1 MTIQENTLPNI
12 PEGKWIR
19 CNKCK
24 NIIYIDD
31 LNSNYNVC
39 INCGFHFNIG
49 VKTRINHIFDENSFV
64 YMFEKIR
71 SIISEQLSIDD
82 VDTITLDTSLTE
94 DLEAD
99 SLDAVEVI
107 MALEDEFG
115 IEIPDEEAE
124 HFKTIGDICKFI
136 ENNK

>member
-1 MTIQENTLPNI
+1 
-12 PEGKWIR
+12 
-19 CNKCK
+19 
-24 NIIYIDD
+24 
-31 LNSNYNVC
+31 
-39 INCGFHFNIG
+39 
-49 VKTRINHIFDENSFV
+49 
-64 YMFEKIR
+64 MFEKIR

-115 IEIPDEEAE
+115 IEIPDVEAE

>member
-1 MTIQENTLPNI
+1 
-12 PEGKWIR
+12 
-19 CNKCK
+19 
-24 NIIYIDD
+24 
-31 LNSNYNVC
+31 
-39 INCGFHFNIG
+39 
-49 VKTRINHIFDENSFV
+49 
-64 YMFEKIR
+64 MFEKIR

-107 MALEDEFG
+107 LALEDEFG

>member
-1 MTIQENTLPNI
+1 
-12 PEGKWIR
+12 
-19 CNKCK
+19 
-24 NIIYIDD
+24 
-31 LNSNYNVC
+31 
-39 INCGFHFNIG
+39 
-49 VKTRINHIFDENSFV
+49 
-64 YMFEKIR
+64 MFEKGK
-71 SIISEQLSIDD
+71 SIISEQLSIDN
-82 VDTITLDTSLTE
+82 VDSITLDTSLTE

>member
-1 MTIQENTLPNI
+1 
-12 PEGKWIR
+12 
-19 CNKCK
+19 
-24 NIIYIDD
+24 
-31 LNSNYNVC
+31 
-39 INCGFHFNIG
+39 
-49 VKTRINHIFDENSFV
+49 
-64 YMFEKIR
+64 MFEKVR
-71 SIISEQLSIDD
+71 SIVSEQLSIDD

>member
-1 MTIQENTLPNI
+1 
-12 PEGKWIR
+12 
-19 CNKCK
+19 
-24 NIIYIDD
+24 
-31 LNSNYNVC
+31 
-39 INCGFHFNIG
+39 
-49 VKTRINHIFDENSFV
+49 
-64 YMFEKIR
+64 MFEKVR
-71 SIISEQLSIDD
+71 SIVSEQLSIGD
-82 VDTITLDTSLTE
+82 VDTITLETSLTE

-124 HFKTIGDICKFI
+124 NFKTIADICKFI

>member
-1 MTIQENTLPNI
+1 
-12 PEGKWIR
+12 
-19 CNKCK
+19 
-24 NIIYIDD
+24 
-31 LNSNYNVC
+31 
-39 INCGFHFNIG
+39 
-49 VKTRINHIFDENSFV
+49 
-64 YMFEKIR
+64 MFEKVK
-71 SIISEQLSIDD
+71 SIISEQLSIDN
-82 VDTITLDTSLTE
+82 VDSITLDTSLTE

-99 SLDAVEVI
+99 SLYAVEVI